1 MSVLSDIYIKTE
13 VLETLLN
20 TVKKKGEKGISI
32 TVSIQDEANQWG
44 QNVSG
49 YVSQTKEQREAKK
62 DRFYVGNGK
71 VFWTDGKV
79 VKAEKKAEEVPA
91 KPEYYNQIDANDD
104 LPF

>member
-32 TVSIQDEANQWG
+32 TVSISDTSTEYG
-44 QNVSG
+44 SNVSAF
-49 YVSQTKEQREAKK
+49 VSQTKEQREAKK
-62 DRFYVGNGK
+62 DKFKVGYGK

-79 VKAEKKAEEVPA
+79 VKAEKKVEAVPA
-91 KPEYYNQIDANDD
+91 AASSDYESDE